1 MSKRVQEIVRETL
14 NVKHLGK
21 TKDKSFYY
29 EDKGLVPAG
38 LEYHAHYTRG
48 GQIFYMTGKS
58 HDKTSKIINPI
69 YPIDVQDDKQ
79 KYQLLSNNFNF
90 VNSVVSGKTKPTNID
105 YKKGFFVRYFAK
117 KVGDSIP
124 FEIKKGVVDV
134 DSLYQYES
142 IFWKLTGDR
151 TKVMEANR
159 QAVLIADKNFRGLKK
174 LITNYIKYYK

>member
-21 TKDKSFYY
+21 TKAKSFYY

-90 VNSVVSGKTKPTNID
+90 VRYVHFSLKVHLFKMINKNIN
-105 YKKGFFVRYFAK
+105 YFQT
-117 KVGDSIP
+117 I
-124 FEIKKGVVDV
+124 
-134 DSLYQYES
+134 
-142 IFWKLTGDR
+142 
-151 TKVMEANR
+151 
-159 QAVLIADKNFRGLKK
+159 LIL
-174 LITNYIKYYK
+174 